1 MDKRQ
6 PVLLLLLLLT
16 MAGIWSLLLIGQWI
30 ELGDGDGDGNGNGS
44 DGAVDGRWSD
54 GRSIFFSGLVRGFFF
69 FNILCSIFLYIY
81 VRIRT
86 RNGCA
91 Q

>member
-6 PVLLLLLLLT
+6 PVLLLLT

-44 DGAVDGRWSD
+44 DGVVDGRWSD
-54 GRSIFFSGLVRGFFF
+54 GRSIFFSGLVRVFFF
-69 FNILCSIFLYIY
+69 LIFFVVFFYIFMY
-81 VRIRT
+81 V
-86 RNGCA
+86 
-91 Q
+91 